1 MILSNVVLIRL
12 TSFIIAL
19 LWILLLSTML
29 PIQMV
34 TEGEP
39 GLGFSWHAF
48 LIATEDPMY
57 PVNMQ
62 ILMWIAF
69 FYCVGE
75 LVIKW
80 MGITEERLQLDLF
93 NLYRNP
99 SMAVLQG
106 QDETIEIPLGPD
118 LALKPE
124 IIAAIYSGKRKTLP
138 EACLMGRFFKT
149 INFQFQSTNNVGD
162 VYNAVNGLTE
172 MELHRVD
179 LRYTTIR
186 YLVWLIPTLGF
197 IGTVIGIALA
207 LGKAGIMGS
216 DDPELLTEVV
226 PLLAT
231 AFFTTLLA
239 LILSAILMLLIQQL
253 QSRDEETVNAVGSE
267 CLDKIVTN
275 LVPRGG
281 QQS

>member
-1 MILSNVVLIRL
+1 MIISNTILIRL
-12 TSFIIAL
+12 VSCIFAL
-19 LWILLLSTML
+19 LWILLLSTLL
-29 PIQMV
+29 PVETI
-34 TEGEP
+34 TEDSQRTA
-39 GLGFSWHAF
+39 FSWHAF

-62 ILMWIAF
+62 VLMWIAF
-69 FYCVGE
+69 FYCLGE
-75 LVIKW
+75 LVINW
-80 MGITEERLQLDLF
+80 MNIAEERLHLKLF

-99 SMAVLQG
+99 DKIILHDHEERV
-106 QDETIEIPLGPD
+106 EVPLGQN

-124 IIAAIYSGKRKTLP
+124 IIAAIYGAKREVLP
-138 EACLMGRFFKT
+138 ETCLMGRFFKT
-149 INFQFQSTNNVGD
+149 INFQFQSSNNVGD
-162 VYNAVNGLTE
+162 VYNAVNSLIG
-172 MELHRVD
+172 MELHRLD
-179 LRYTTIR
+179 FRYTTIR

-207 LGKAGIMGS
+207 LGKAGVVGNN
-216 DDPELLTEVV
+216 DPELLSKVI

-253 QSRDEETVNAVGSE
+253 QSRDEEVVNTVGSL

-275 LVPRGG
+275 LIPRRELHN
-281 QQS
+281 

>member
-1 MILSNVVLIRL
+1 MVFSNTVLIRVI
-12 TSFIIAL
+12 SCIIAL
-19 LWILLLSTML
+19 LWILLLSTVL
-29 PIQMV
+29 PVEAIS
-34 TEGEP
+34 EGDV
-39 GLGFSWHAF
+39 GSGFSWHAF
-48 LIATEDPMY
+48 LIATQDPMY

-62 ILMWIAF
+62 VLMWIAF
-69 FYCVGE
+69 FYCIGE

-80 MGITEERLQLDLF
+80 MNITEEQLQLDLF

-99 SMAVLQG
+99 DSVLIPNENG
-106 QDETIEIPLGPD
+106 RTEIPLGPD
-118 LALKPE
+118 VALKPE
-124 IIAAIYSGKRKTLP
+124 ILAAIYSVKRKVVP
-138 EACLMGRFFKT
+138 ESCLVGRFFKT
-149 INFQFQSTNNVGD
+149 INFQFQSTNDVAD
-162 VYNAVNGLTE
+162 VYNALTALVE

-207 LGKAGIMGS
+207 LGRAGAMGS
-216 DDPELLTEVV
+216 EDPELLEEVV

-239 LILSAILMLLIQQL
+239 LILSAVLMLLIQSL
-253 QSRDEETVNAVGSE
+253 QSRDEETVNSVGAD
-267 CLDKIVTN
+267 CFAKIVTN

-281 QQS
+281 LST